1 MRASRSLRTAVRAA
15 LSFGGLSL
23 GALALGL
30 SAVPASA
37 QTASVQTPQ
46 DALSVSVSK
55 GTLVRLDRPAASVF
69 IADPK
74 IADVQVRSPQ
84 LVYVLGVGAGE
95 TTLYAMD
102 SGDRVIYSASVH
114 VSSNI
119 EQVRNLLKA
128 ALPEAKITA
137 EPFNGMIML
146 TGTAPSPEA
155 VAESERLVKQLL
167 GDKQVVINQV
177 RTATPVQVNLQVK
190 IAEVSRTLLKEVGV
204 NIATQD
210 ATGGFLFGLWQ
221 GRNAINITEQGYE
234 FLTREGTNTIGLA
247 GNVFGLNAAA
257 AIDALAE
264 EGLVTVLAEPNLTA
278 LSGEMAS
285 FLAGGEFAIP
295 MPAEDGR
302 VLIEY
307 KQYGVGLAFTPT
319 VMSDNRIALRVRPEV
334 SELSQAGAINVN
346 GISVPGLTTRRAE
359 TTVELGSG
367 QSFMI
372 AGLLRNTTGQDVSK
386 TPLLGDLPILGAL
399 FRSDRFRRNETELVI
414 IVTPYLVTPVNAK
427 DIRLPTDGYKAPSD
441 LERWLLGKTFTQS
454 NPPAPA
460 AVSAQP
466 HQPAAAPGFSFQ
478 GDVK

>member
-1 MRASRSLRTAVRAA
+1 MRASRSLHAA
-15 LSFGGLSL
+15 LFT
-23 GALALGL
+23 ALALGGFL
-30 SAVPASA
+30 VGSAAAPARA
-37 QTASVQTPQ
+37 QAAAIQTPQ
-46 DALSVSVSK
+46 DTLTVSASK
-55 GTLVRLDRPAASVF
+55 GTLVRLERPAASVF
-69 IADPK
+69 IADPR

-84 LVYVLGVGAGE
+84 LVYVLGVAAGE

-102 SGDRVIYSASVH
+102 SADRVIYSASVQ

-119 EQVRNLLKA
+119 EQVRSLLKA
-128 ALPEAKITA
+128 ALPQADITA

-146 TGTAPSPEA
+146 SGVAPSPEA
-155 VAESERLVKQLL
+155 VGEAERLVKQLL
-167 GDKQVVINQV
+167 GDKQVVINKL
-177 RTATPVQVNLQVK
+177 RSPTPVQVNLQVK
-190 IAEVSRTLLKEVGV
+190 IAEVSRSLLKQVGV
-204 NIATQD
+204 NIAAQD
-210 ATGGFLFGLWQ
+210 TTSGFLFGLWQ
-221 GRNAINITEQGYE
+221 GRNAIRITDQGYE
-234 FLTREGTNTIGLA
+234 FLVREGTNTIGLA
-247 GNVFGLNAAA
+247 GNLFGLNAAA

-319 VMSDNRIALRVRPEV
+319 VMSNNRIALRVRPEV
-334 SELSQAGAINVN
+334 SELSQAGSINVN

-386 TPLLGDLPILGAL
+386 IPVLGDLPILGAL
-399 FRSDRFRRNETELVI
+399 FRSDSFRRNETELVI
-414 IVTPYLVTPVNAK
+414 IVTPYLVTPMDAK

-441 LERWLLGKTFTQS
+441 LERWLLGKSFTQS
-454 NPPAPA
+454 PPPAANTSGRAVPAPA
-460 AVSAQP
+460 A
-466 HQPAAAPGFSFQ
+466 AAAPAPGFSFQ
-478 GDVK
+478 GDAQ

>member
-1 MRASRSLRTAVRAA
+1 MRASRSLHTALFA
-15 LSFGGLSL
+15 
-23 GALALGL
+23 ALALGGFVIG
-30 SAVPASA
+30 SASA
-37 QTASVQTPQ
+37 PARAQAAAIQTPQ
-46 DALSVSVSK
+46 HALSVSASK

-74 IADVQVRSPQ
+74 IADVQVRSPH

-102 SGDRVIYSASVH
+102 SADRVIYSASVH

-119 EQVRNLLKA
+119 EQVRKLLKA
-128 ALPEAKITA
+128 ALPQAEIAA

-146 TGTAPSPEA
+146 SGVAPSPEA
-155 VAESERLVKQLL
+155 VAEAERLVKKLL
-167 GDKQVVINQV
+167 GEQQVVINNV

-190 IAEVSRTLLKEVGV
+190 IAEVSRSLLKQVGV
-204 NIATQD
+204 NIAAQD
-210 ATGGFLFGLWQ
+210 STGGFMFGLWQ

-234 FLTREGTNTIGLA
+234 FLVREGTNTIGLA

-319 VMSDNRIALRVRPEV
+319 VMSNNRIALRVRPEV
-334 SELSQAGAINVN
+334 SELSQAGAISVN

-372 AGLLRNTTGQDVSK
+372 AGLLRNTTGQEINKIPV
-386 TPLLGDLPILGAL
+386 LGDLPILGAL
-399 FRSDRFRRNETELVI
+399 FRSDSFRRNETELVI
-414 IVTPYLVTPVNAK
+414 IVTPYLVTPMDARDV
-427 DIRLPTDGYKAPSD
+427 RLPTDGYKAPSD
-441 LERWLLGKTFTQS
+441 LERWLLGKSFVQG
-454 NPPAPA
+454 NPPASHA
-460 AVSAQP
+460 AQAAPV
-466 HQPAAAPGFSFQ
+466 AAAAPEPGFSFQ
-478 GDVK
+478 GDMQ

>member
-1 MRASRSLRTAVRAA
+1 MRASRSLRTAARAA
-15 LSFGGLSL
+15 LSLGGLSL
-23 GALALGL
+23 GALALGV
-30 SAVPASA
+30 SAAPASA
-37 QTASVQTPQ
+37 QNASIQTPQ
-46 DALSVSVSK
+46 DALTVSASK

-102 SGDRVIYSASVH
+102 SADRVIYSASVH

-119 EQVRNLLKA
+119 EQVRSLLKA
-128 ALPEAKITA
+128 ALPEASITA

-146 TGTAPSPEA
+146 TGTAPSPET

-190 IAEVSRTLLKEVGV
+190 IAEVSRTLLKEVGI

-210 ATGGFLFGLWQ
+210 STGGFLFGLWQ
-221 GRNAINITEQGYE
+221 GRNAINITDQGYE
-234 FLTREGTNTIGLA
+234 FLTREGMNTIGLA

-319 VMSDNRIALRVRPEV
+319 VMSDRRIALRVRPEV
-334 SELSQAGAINVN
+334 SELSQAGAITVN

-441 LERWLLGKTFTQS
+441 LERWLLGKTFSQS
-454 NPPAPA
+454 TPPAPA
-460 AVSAQP
+460 TVSAQP
-466 HQPAAAPGFSFQ
+466 HQPASAPGFSFQ

>member
-1 MRASRSLRTAVRAA
+1 MRASRSLRTAARAA
-15 LSFGGLSL
+15 LSLGGLSL
-23 GALALGL
+23 GALALGV
-30 SAVPASA
+30 SAAPAYA
-37 QTASVQTPQ
+37 QNASIQTPQ
-46 DALSVSVSK
+46 DALTVSASK

-102 SGDRVIYSASVH
+102 SADRVIYSASVH

-119 EQVRNLLKA
+119 EQVRSLLKA
-128 ALPEAKITA
+128 ALPEASITA

-146 TGTAPSPEA
+146 TGTAPSPET

-190 IAEVSRTLLKEVGV
+190 IAEVSRTLLKEVGI

-210 ATGGFLFGLWQ
+210 STGGFLFGLWQ
-221 GRNAINITEQGYE
+221 GRNAINITDQGYE
-234 FLTREGTNTIGLA
+234 FLTREGMNTIGLA

-319 VMSDNRIALRVRPEV
+319 VMSDRRIALRVRPEV
-334 SELSQAGAINVN
+334 SELSQAGAITVN

-441 LERWLLGKTFTQS
+441 LERWLLGKTFSQS
-454 NPPAPA
+454 TPPAPA
-460 AVSAQP
+460 TVSAQP
-466 HQPAAAPGFSFQ
+466 HQPASAPGFSFQ